1 MRLQEPDQR
10 LYDGLPLARFTP
22 DARRFWQRI
31 FRLVLRAEAAYDGA
45 YVAAAE
51 ALGALS
57 KYC

>member
-1 MRLQEPDQR
+1 MLPQESAQG

-31 FRLVLRAEAAYDGA
+31 FWLVLRAESAYDA
-45 YVAAAE
+45 ANFAAAE